1 MFTIL
6 DRNDIPV
13 TLTRT
18 TWFQKLLDP
27 AKGHPEVKSYLSGIK
42 ETIQYPDFIY
52 QSVRDPRSKLLY
64 RAGLT
69 SGKFARCYILAVVKY
84 VQEPLGLHGY
94 VSTVMLTDH
103 LKKTGGLLWIR

>member
-6 DRNDIPV
+6 DRDGIPV

-27 AKGHPEVKSYLSGIK
+27 AKEHPEVKPYISGIK
-42 ETIQYPDFIY
+42 QTIQDPDFIY
-52 QSVRDPRSKLLY
+52 QSVRDSRSKLLY

-69 SGKFARCYILAVVKY
+69 SGKFAHCYILVVVKY
-84 VQEPLGLHGY
+84 VQEPAGLHGY

-103 LKKTGGLLWIR
+103 LKKAGGLLWIR